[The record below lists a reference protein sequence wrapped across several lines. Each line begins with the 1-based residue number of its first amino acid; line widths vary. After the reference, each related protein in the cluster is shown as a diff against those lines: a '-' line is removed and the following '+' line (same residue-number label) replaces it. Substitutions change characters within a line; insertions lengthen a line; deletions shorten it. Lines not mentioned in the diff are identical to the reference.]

1 VPAGL
6 VAMVLVLASAL
17 VVVLAGQVASVGQV
31 ALDQESVLEL
41 VLAWLDSPW
50 QYCMTWS
57 NR

>member
-1 VPAGL
+1 VEEVEALVSEEGL
-6 VAMVLVLASAL
+6 GQEEELVLEEGELEWA
-17 VVVLAGQVASVGQV
+17 
-31 ALDQESVLEL
+31 VLEL